1 VTVLLKEKRERKE
14 RGISQ
19 KYMEERLV
27 DKKRYK
33 YFLTKYIC
41 ICLKYFEKSEGIFE
55 KRKKFG
61 NI

>member
-1 VTVLLKEKRERKE
+1 
-14 RGISQ
+14 
-19 KYMEERLV
+19 MEERLV

-55 KRKKFG
+55 KREEFW
-61 NI
+61 